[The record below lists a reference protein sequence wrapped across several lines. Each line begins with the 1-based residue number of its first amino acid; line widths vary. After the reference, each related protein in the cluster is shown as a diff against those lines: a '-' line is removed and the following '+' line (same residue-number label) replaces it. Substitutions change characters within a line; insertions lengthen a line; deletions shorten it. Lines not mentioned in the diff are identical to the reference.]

1 MIILINYIAI
11 GTFIMFAVENIIHSY
26 SHQMEYIG
34 EEVPTFDNFT
44 RIFCSIIW
52 PVTLAIV
59 LKHAIQ
65 WIKNILK

>member
-11 GTFIMFAVENIIHSY
+11 GALLMFTIETIISSY
-26 SHQMEYIG
+26 SNQMEYIG

-44 RIFCSIIW
+44 RIFCTIAW
-52 PVTLAIV
+52 PITLAIV

-65 WIKNILK
+65 YIKNILK

>member
-1 MIILINYIAI
+1 MILINYIAI
-11 GTFIMFAVENIIHSY
+11 GVLLMFIIECLINSH

-44 RIFCSIIW
+44 RAFCAIIW
-52 PVTLAIV
+52 PITLAII
-59 LKHAIQ
+59 LKHIIT